1 MKTRSYLLLMLVAII
16 VPVACLS
23 MLGLSMLLR
32 FEQESRFRSIEEVAK
47 STSLLIDGEIAA
59 AEASLRTIAYSHDLQ
74 TDQFERLHTLLS
86 ATTTSP
92 LTWTLV
98 ADYDGNGVINTL
110 VPYGTPLTRRSGDWA
125 ARIYDQQKTK
135 VGGYFIG
142 TRSKRGVVSVNV
154 PAPTAAGKRYVVA
167 QIFDPHYFNKV
178 FSRNTLQ
185 DSWIV
190 GVFDADGISIAR
202 NRQPEKMVGGKVR
215 PELFEASR
223 REREGIV
230 RHLTRDGVEVYD
242 TFVRSEL
249 TGWTVAVGVPVAEI
263 EAAARATFWLSATAL
278 LVVLGGAV
286 GIAVFFGHR
295 IDKSLRNATLAA
307 HALALG
313 RVTPAR
319 RSQLNEV
326 NVLLEELQR
335 SSQSLVQESAAR
347 QGLERERE
355 RLLDSERAARKQAE
369 AQSEAKDHFISML
382 SHELRNP
389 LAAISAALSVIRLPS
404 MPAAK
409 TDKAW
414 EIATRQLRHLTRMV
428 EDLLD
433 VRRVLSGK
441 VVLEKARVNVG
452 AVVRFCC
459 DSRIM
464 ATAATSS
471 SHEWDIQ
478 TEDAWVVGDK
488 TRLEQVLD
496 NLLVNAIKYSPE
508 GSRISVRNTTL
519 DGMAVIEVLDH
530 GVGMEA
536 EVLPTIFESLVQG
549 PTTIDRSLGGLGLGL
564 SIAKGL
570 VELHGGTIAARSEGV
585 GMGSTFVVRL
595 PLADASQ
602 VSATP
607 GMPAADPLPD

>member
-23 MLGLSMLLR
+23 LLGLSMLLR
-32 FEQESRFRSIEEVAK
+32 FEQESRFRSIEEIAK

-59 AEASLRTIAYSHDLQ
+59 AEASLRTIAYSNDLQ

-86 ATTTSP
+86 ATSTSP
-92 LTWTLV
+92 LTWTMV
-98 ADYDGNGVINTL
+98 ADYDGNGVMNTL
-110 VPYGTPLTRRSGDWA
+110 VPYGTLLTRGSGDWA
-125 ARIYDQQKTK
+125 ARIYEQQKTK

-154 PAPTAAGKRYVVA
+154 PVPEQAGKRYVVT
-167 QIFDPHYFNKV
+167 QIFDPRYFNKV

-190 GVFDADGISIAR
+190 GVFDANGISIAR

-223 REREGIV
+223 RERTGLV
-230 RHLTRDGVEVYD
+230 RHQTRDGIEVYD
-242 TFVRSEL
+242 TFVRSES

-263 EAAARATFWLSATAL
+263 EAAARVTTWLAATSLAI
-278 LVVLGGAV
+278 VLGGAV
-286 GIAVFFGHR
+286 GIAMFFGHR

-313 RVTPAR
+313 RVTPAT

-335 SSQSLVQESAAR
+335 SSQSLAQESAAR
-347 QGLERERE
+347 QALERERE
-355 RLLDSERAARKQAE
+355 RLLGSERAARKQAE
-369 AQSEAKDHFISML
+369 AQSEAKDNFISML

-389 LAAISAALSVIRLPS
+389 LAAISAALAVIRLPS

-409 TDKAW
+409 ADKAW
-414 EIATRQLRHLTRMV
+414 DIATRQLRQLTRMV

-441 VVLEKARVNVG
+441 VVLDKARVDVG

-459 DSRIM
+459 ESRIM
-464 ATAATSS
+464 ATASTAM
-471 SHEWDIQ
+471 HEWDIR
-478 TEDAWVVGDK
+478 TAEAWVVGDK

-496 NLLVNAIKYSPE
+496 NLLVNAIKYSPA
-508 GSRISVRNTTL
+508 GSTIGVRNYTL

-536 EVLPTIFESLVQG
+536 EVLPTIFDSLVQG

-570 VELHGGTIAARSEGV
+570 VELHGGTIAAHSDGV
-585 GMGSTFVVRL
+585 GKGSTFVVRL
-595 PLADASQ
+595 PLAQVLAAS
-602 VSATP
+602 A
-607 GMPAADPLPD
+607 

>member
-16 VPVACLS
+16 VLVACLS
-23 MLGLSMLLR
+23 LLGLSMLLR
-32 FEQESRFRSIEEVAK
+32 FEQESRFRSIEEIAK

-59 AEASLRTIAYSHDLQ
+59 AEASLRTIAYSNDLQ

-86 ATTTSP
+86 ATSTSP

-98 ADYDGNGVINTL
+98 ADYDGNGVMNTL
-110 VPYGTPLTRRSGDWA
+110 VPYGTLLTRGSGDWA

-154 PAPTAAGKRYVVA
+154 PVPEQAGKRYVVT
-167 QIFDPHYFNKV
+167 QIFDPRYFNKV

-190 GVFDADGISIAR
+190 GVFDANGISIAR

-223 REREGIV
+223 RERTGLV
-230 RHLTRDGVEVYD
+230 RHQTRDGIEVYD
-242 TFVRSEL
+242 TFVRSES

-263 EAAARATFWLSATAL
+263 EAAARVTTWLAATSLAI
-278 LVVLGGAV
+278 VLGGAV
-286 GIAVFFGHR
+286 GIAMFFGHR

-313 RVTPAR
+313 RVTPAT

-335 SSQSLVQESAAR
+335 SSQSLAQESAAR
-347 QGLERERE
+347 QALERERE
-355 RLLDSERAARKQAE
+355 RLLSSERAARKQAE
-369 AQSEAKDHFISML
+369 AQSAAKDNFISML

-389 LAAISAALSVIRLPS
+389 LAAISAALAVIRLPS

-409 TDKAW
+409 ADKAW
-414 EIATRQLRHLTRMV
+414 DIATRQLRQLTRMV

-441 VVLEKARVNVG
+441 VVLDKARVNAG
-452 AVVRFCC
+452 SVVRFCC

-464 ATAATSS
+464 ATASK
-471 SHEWDIQ
+471 HEWTIQ
-478 TEDAWVVGDK
+478 TEDAWVMGDK

-508 GSRISVRNTTL
+508 GSTISVRNYT
-519 DGMAVIEVLDH
+519 DAGMAVIEVLDH

-536 EVLPTIFESLVQG
+536 DVLPTIFDSLVQG

-570 VELHGGTIAARSEGV
+570 VELHGGTIAAHSEGV
-585 GMGSTFVVRL
+585 GKGSRFVVRL

-602 VSATP
+602 VAAEHD
-607 GMPAADPLPD
+607 MPAADPLRD